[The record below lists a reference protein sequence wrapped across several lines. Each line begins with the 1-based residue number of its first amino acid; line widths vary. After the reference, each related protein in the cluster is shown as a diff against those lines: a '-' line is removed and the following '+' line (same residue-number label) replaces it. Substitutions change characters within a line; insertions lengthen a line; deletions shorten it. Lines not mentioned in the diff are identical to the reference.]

1 MLITGELAALQKEIE
16 KIARDYGLTFPEVRY
31 EMVDYKTVNLLAA
44 YDGFPIRYPHWRFG
58 MEYERLSKSYA
69 YGLHRI
75 YEMVINT
82 EPIYAYLLQSN
93 LMVDQKLVMA
103 HVCGHADFFAN
114 NFWFAHTNRKMLD
127 EVANHA
133 ARVRNYMDRYGQ
145 ETVENF
151 MDACLSLDN
160 LIDIHA
166 PGVQRRAVVVE
177 EDETPQTV
185 KKMKA
190 KDYMDSYI
198 NPPEFLAEQQRRL
211 TAVREQMKNFP
222 AEPERDVLLF
232 LQEYAPLEN
241 WQRDVLGIVREE
253 AYYFAP
259 QRQTKIMNEGWA
271 VFWHTRLMTN
281 HLLQSSELIDYAEH
295 HSGTVAAHPGRLNP
309 YRLGYELFL
318 DIEDRWNRGAFGPEY
333 DNCTDRVAR
342 SQWDK
347 KLGQGME
354 KVFSVRRIYND
365 VGFIDAFLTEEF
377 ARKHKLFVFEYN
389 EHINEYEISS
399 RDFDAVK
406 QKLLFQLTNFGQP
419 IVDVIDANFENRG
432 ELYLRHHYEGID
444 LDRPYLE
451 ATLTNLYA
459 IWNRPVHLETE
470 LEDKGP
476 VVFSYGPDG
485 GSVQVMGGMNGRAL
499 LERLGQL
506 VQYA

>member
-1 MLITGELAALQKEIE
+1 MLITGELAELQKEIE
-16 KIARDYGLTFPEVRY
+16 AIAFDYGLTFPEVRY

-82 EPIYAYLLQSN
+82 VPIYAYLLQSN

-103 HVCGHADFFAN
+103 HVCGHADFFTN
-114 NFWFAHTNRKMLD
+114 NFWFSHTNRKMLD
-127 EVANHA
+127 EVANHS
-133 ARVRNYMDRYGQ
+133 ARIHNYMDRYGR
-145 ETVENF
+145 EVVENF

-160 LIDIHA
+160 LIDIHS
-166 PGVQRRAVVVE
+166 PGIARRTEFLE
-177 EDETPQTV
+177 EDAKPQTV
-185 KKMKA
+185 KKMQA

-198 NPPEFLAEQQRRL
+198 NPVEFMAEQQLRL
-211 TAVREQMKNFP
+211 DAERTQAKKFP

-232 LQEYAPLEN
+232 LQEHAPLEN
-241 WQRDVLGIVREE
+241 WQRDLLGIVREE

-271 VFWHTRLMTN
+271 VFWHTRIMTN
-281 HLLQSSELIDYAEH
+281 HMLQPGELIDYAEH
-295 HSGTVAAHPGRLNP
+295 HSGTVAMHPGRLNP

-318 DIEDRWNRGAFGPEY
+318 DIEDRWNRGAFGPDYE
-333 DNCTDRVAR
+333 NCEDHEAR
-342 SQWDK
+342 KHWNTN
-347 KLGQGME
+347 LGRGLE
-354 KVFSVRRIYND
+354 KAFEVRRIYND

-377 ARKHKLFVFEYN
+377 ARQHKLFTFEYN

-399 RDFDAVK
+399 RDFQQVK

-419 IVDVIDANFENRG
+419 IIDVINANYENRG
-432 ELYLRHHYEGID
+432 ELYLVHRHEGID

-451 ATLTNLYA
+451 ATLGNLFVL
-459 IWNRPVHLETE
+459 WNRPVHLETVVH
-470 LEDKGP
+470 DKGTM
-476 VVFSYGPDG
+476 VFTYGTE
-485 GSVQVMGGMNGRAL
+485 GSAVWA
-499 LERLGQL
+499 
-506 VQYA
+506 A